1 MLIHSDILLFEL
13 IKLSVEGT
21 DNNLINITKLKNA
34 YTNFIKILEKEFEKI
49 QIDYDFNEALKH
61 ILDKYDDCIETNENN
76 ELEVTAESITDFYLK
91 VYNNRTL
98 SEAEEEIYLLV
109 YEHSII
115 VCLNIK
121 ISDSIKEYFD
131 ACLKVLKAHVHLARA
146 LYDNNNP
153 LNSINDLKAKLEESE
168 ELFESASEDELT
180 KIKIALCELDFLNL
194 PEFSYENLFFERFPW
209 FIILFSNS
217 FKEWESITYLEI
229 QRYLDSYSIND
240 FIDKYFLK
248 FFLLY
253 LTNIIKTID
262 NKEILETLITRQIL
276 LLATP
281 ELEDVEKD
289 FLESHTLII
298 EPHTPRGLEDI
309 DLKDYEAYVYKC
321 IENLIIDDETLKKS
335 PHLIS
340 EAIINCIFIKT
351 YLKLC
356 VDDKIRKYITD
367 TLTTGSHTYK
377 NPYYSIITQY
387 IDDIIFS
394 ETLNLNR

>member
-1 MLIHSDILLFEL
+1 MISSLD
-13 IKLSVEGT
+13 T
-21 DNNLINITKLKNA
+21 Q
-34 YTNFIKILEKEFEKI
+34 KEFEKI

-61 ILDKYDDCIETNENN
+61 FLDKYDDCIETNENN

-276 LLATP
+276 LLATS